1 MAYIKKIK
9 LPGSSTPYDVY
20 DAEAYHGEVGTGV
33 LTLKAGEKTTTFS
46 ANQSSAASFQV
57 TAEDLGL
64 GKVMKFM
71 GVAAYSVFTADTT
84 VKKGDVYIANDTEH
98 ANKEYICK
106 NDNNPASASNFEEF
120 GPVISLD
127 GYTTKTQ
134 HNAHTHGV
142 TVTGENGSSSV
153 SGSFTSTDNFVKT
166 ATGKYLS
173 ISTSDVELQTSGA
186 GNALTGV
193 KASATDKVLGEGT
206 GFTVTPTSADSSK
219 MVVTTVNSA
228 TATAKTASKATA
240 GTAVAR
246 GNADVGSEL
255 TVPNVTAN
263 ASVTIPNVTGNVAS
277 DAIAV
282 AGSSE
287 TGTDFA
293 SWTGSVDSDGVL
305 TIDFSSA
312 KYKTSNATK
321 TTLGTALTATKT
333 TLGTAFKFTPAVAT
347 TNTIVPYSF
356 ADVSCSLVDT
366 EEVTVATGALS
377 STATGASVVTAA
389 IKAVSVAADSTDRV
403 TAVTGVAANGTI
415 PVIGGVSVKTQPVAS
430 LSVATTTSTGAI
442 QFVESATPAKV
453 TGSISGTAAAQTW
466 SQKSGTT
473 AVPTPQLT

>member
-9 LPGSSTPYDVY
+9 LPGSSTPYDIY
-20 DAEAYHGEVGTGV
+20 DAEAYHGVPGNAT
-33 LTLKAGEKTTTFS
+33 LTLKAGENTKTFTADAT
-46 ANQSSAASFQV
+46 ANQTFEIKAS
-57 TAEDLGL
+57 DLGL
-64 GKVMKFM
+64 SAALKFK
-71 GVAAYSVFTADTT
+71 GSKAYAQIIALTDAEL
-84 VKKGDVYIANDTEH
+84 GDVWIDPNTH
-98 ANKEYICK
+98 KEYVCIVAK
-106 NDNNPASASNFEEF
+106 TAGAASWEELGF
-120 GPVISLD
+120 GFDPSALV
-127 GYTTKTQ
+127 TKTQ

-255 TVPNVTAN
+255 TVPNVTSN

-287 TGTDFA
+287 SGTNFA
-293 SWTGSVDSDGVL
+293 SWSGSVDSDGVL

-312 KYKTSNATK
+312 KYKSSNATK
-321 TTLGTALTATKT
+321 TTLGTALTATNT
-333 TLGTAFKFTPAVAT
+333 GLGTAFKFTPAVAT
-347 TNTIVPYSF
+347 TNTIIPYSF

-389 IKAVSVAADSTDRV
+389 IKAVSVAADSADRV

-442 QFVESATPAKV
+442 QFIESATPAKV